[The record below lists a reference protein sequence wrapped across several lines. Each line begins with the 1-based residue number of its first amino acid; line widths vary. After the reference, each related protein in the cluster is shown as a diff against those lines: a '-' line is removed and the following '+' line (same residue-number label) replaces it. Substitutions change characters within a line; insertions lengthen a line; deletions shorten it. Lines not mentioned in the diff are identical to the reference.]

1 MISQSLEAWF
11 KHAAREL
18 PWRTTPRDPYHALVA
33 ETMLQ
38 QTQVSRVIPAY
49 NRFIDRFPDVR
60 SLASASIEEVFGL
73 WSGLGYYRRARNLHA
88 AASIIVRD
96 FNENVPSEVND
107 LLKLPGVG
115 RYTAGAIASIAFNQP
130 APIVDGNVKR
140 VLLRLHG
147 NDLEPDTKATSDW
160 SWTVAEQLAVAAKK
174 PGVTNEALMELGATV
189 CLPPPASAR
198 CEQCPLNG
206 SCKAF
211 ALGLTAQIP
220 RPKKRSA
227 VSELFCVSIILRDKQ
242 GRLLVEQR
250 PSTGMWAGLYQLP
263 TLESSDDWPAPD
275 QLQTFTQIRG
285 GTLSPADLASPV
297 LEFTHQTTHRTVR
310 FKVVQAQRAPCN
322 RKQIGRTWIA
332 QPDLQALGV
341 SSAHKRAIA
350 AAFQMHDGL
359 FSA

>member
-1 MISQSLEAWF
+1 MISRALEAWF
-11 KHAAREL
+11 KVAARDL
-18 PWRTTPRDPYHALVA
+18 PWRTSPRDPYHALVA

-49 NRFIDRFPDVR
+49 LRFINRFPDVR
-60 SLASASIEEVFGL
+60 SLASAPIEEVFGL

-88 AASIIVRD
+88 AASVIVRD
-96 FNENVPSEVND
+96 FNDRVPSAVND
-107 LLKLPGVG
+107 LLRLPGVG

-147 NDLEPDTKATSDW
+147 TDLEPDAKATTDW
-160 SWTVAEQLAVAAKK
+160 SWTVAEKLAAAARN
-174 PGVTNEALMELGATV
+174 PGATNESLMELGATV
-189 CLPPPASAR
+189 CLPPPASPACDR
-198 CEQCPLNG
+198 CPLKD

-211 ALGLTAQIP
+211 ALGLTTQIP

-242 GRLLVEQR
+242 GRLMIEQR
-250 PSTGMWAGLYQLP
+250 PSTGMWAGLFQLP
-263 TLESSDDWPAPD
+263 TLESTDDWPAPD
-275 QLQTFTQIRG
+275 ELQTFVQIRG

-310 FKVVQAQRAPCN
+310 FKVVQAQLSPCN
-322 RKQIGRTWIA
+322 RKQAGRTWIA
-332 QPDLQALGV
+332 KSDLSALGV
-341 SSAHKRAIA
+341 SSAHKRAIT
-350 AAFQMHDGL
+350 AAFQMHGGL
-359 FSA
+359 FSV

>member
-1 MISQSLEAWF
+1 
-11 KHAAREL
+11 
-18 PWRTTPRDPYHALVA
+18 
-33 ETMLQ
+33 MLQ

-60 SLASASIEEVFGL
+60 SLASASIDDVFGL

-88 AASIIVRD
+88 AASMIVRD
-96 FNENVPSEVND
+96 FNARVPSAVND

-147 NDLEPDTKATSDW
+147 TDLEPDAKATTDW
-160 SWTVAEQLAVAAKK
+160 SWTVAEQLVSVARN

-189 CLPPPASAR
+189 CLPPPASPACDR
-198 CEQCPLNG
+198 CPLKD

-220 RPKKRSA
+220 RPKKRSV

-242 GRLLVEQR
+242 GRLMIEQR
-250 PSTGMWAGLYQLP
+250 PSTGMWAGLVQLP
-263 TLESSDDWPAPD
+263 TLETSDDWPAPD
-275 QLQTFTQIRG
+275 QLQTFIQIRG

-310 FKVVQAQRAPCN
+310 FKVVQAQLAPCS
-322 RKQIGRTWIA
+322 RKQVGRTWIA
-332 QPDLQALGV
+332 QTDLSALGV
-341 SSAHKRAIA
+341 SSAHKRAIT
-350 AAFQMHDGL
+350 AAFQMRDGL
-359 FSA
+359 FST

>member
-1 MISQSLEAWF
+1 VISAALEAWF
-11 KHAAREL
+11 KVAARHL

-49 NRFIDRFPDVR
+49 ARFIDRFPDVR
-60 SLASASIEEVFGL
+60 SLAAAPIDDVFGL

-88 AASIIVRD
+88 AAQMIVRD
-96 FNENVPSEVND
+96 FNAIVPRDVND

-147 NDLEPDTKATSDW
+147 QDLEPDAKPTTDW
-160 SWTVAEQLAVAAKK
+160 AWAAAEQLAHAARM

-189 CLPPPASAR
+189 CLPPPASPACDR
-198 CEQCPLNG
+198 CALKD
-206 SCKAF
+206 SCRAF
-211 ALGLTAQIP
+211 ALGLTSRIP

-227 VSELFCVSIILRDKQ
+227 VSELFCTSIILRDKH

-250 PSTGMWAGLYQLP
+250 PSTGMWAGLFQLP
-263 TLESSDDWPAPD
+263 TLEHADDWPALND
-275 QLQTFTQIRG
+275 LRSFVQIRG
-285 GTLSPADLASPV
+285 GSLSADALAAPT

-310 FKVVQAQRAPCN
+310 FKVVQAQLAPCN
-322 RKQIGRTWIA
+322 RKQAGRMWITRS
-332 QPDLQALGV
+332 DLSGLGV
-341 SSAHKRAIA
+341 SSAHKRAIT
-350 AAFQMHDGL
+350 AAFQVSDGL
-359 FSA
+359 FVT